1 MSKEQEFMSITV
13 ITAIPV
19 PFWMR
24 RGELQKGKE
33 QSSIFIARRICL
45 LYLITSRGPLNS
57 IVRYLPTSSATF
69 NFIGI

>member
-1 MSKEQEFMSITV
+1 MSITV

-24 RGELQKGKE
+24 RGEPQKGKE
-33 QSSIFIARRICL
+33 QSSIFIACHIYL